1 MDLKNPRRVEILY
14 RLVAKSDVFVQNF
27 RKGVAERLRLGYE
40 DLIKHNPKI
49 VYGAATGYGPLG
61 KDSGKPAFVGMKR
74 EDLATIQQKMGAQV
88 EL

>member
-1 MDLKNPRRVEILY
+1 VSGASSQLPGELNAYFKSLNRQKRSIALDLKNPRRVEILY

-49 VYGAATGYGPLG
+49 VYGAAT
-61 KDSGKPAFVGMKR
+61 
-74 EDLATIQQKMGAQV
+74 
-88 EL
+88 